1 MIMNAYRTAGIGLA
15 LIVAMT
21 QTGARAEDKHA
32 LHYLTPADVDP
43 VMILPRPPALGS
55 DIEKAELADL
65 HHIVAAASPGRL
77 EQAKWDDQHE
87 DPALFDAV
95 LGVKL
100 ESMPATWELLKS
112 VQEEG
117 DAAADL
123 SKVYFARKRPWAADP
138 TLSNCDAGKGANP
151 LRSYPSGHSTLSYS
165 VGFVLAHLVPERSE
179 TILNRAADFA
189 MSRQVC
195 GVHFPSDTEASHVIG
210 TIVATKLLEN
220 PAFLARLPAVRQ
232 ELRAAGLTHS

>member
-1 MIMNAYRTAGIGLA
+1 MAKFISGASGVALA
-15 LIVAMT
+15 LTILAASGSA
-21 QTGARAEDKHA
+21 QAEEKHE
-32 LHYLTPADVDP
+32 LHYLVAADVDP
-43 VMILPRPPALGS
+43 VMILPRPAPLNS
-55 DIEKAELADL
+55 EIEKAELADL
-65 HHIVAAASPGRL
+65 HHIVGSASQARL

-112 VQEEG
+112 VQQEG
-117 DAAADL
+117 DAAADV

-165 VGFVLAHLVPERSE
+165 VGFVLAHLIPEKSE
-179 TILNRAADFA
+179 TILARAADFA
-189 MSRQVC
+189 MSREVC

-220 PAFLARLPAVRQ
+220 PSFQAKLPSVRS
-232 ELRAAGLTHS
+232 ELRAAGLTKS